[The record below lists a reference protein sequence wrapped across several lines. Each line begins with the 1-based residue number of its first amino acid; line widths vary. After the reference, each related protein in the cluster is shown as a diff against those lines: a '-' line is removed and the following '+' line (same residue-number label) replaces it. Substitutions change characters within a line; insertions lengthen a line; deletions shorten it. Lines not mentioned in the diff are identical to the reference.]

1 MCLNYR
7 VQHKFLQCRYCN
19 EHIILNEDEIVDEPI
34 YCEYCYNKM
43 FRGGLVC
50 FENVYLD
57 KFGDN
62 RMTSDFMRDLL

>member
-1 MCLNYR
+1 
-7 VQHKFLQCRYCN
+7 
-19 EHIILNEDEIVDEPI
+19 
-34 YCEYCYNKM
+34 M

-62 RMTSDFMRDLL
+62 RMASDFMRDLL